1 MLMKMLKVSTV
12 LMGLALLGF
21 AGCGS
26 SDTTEG
32 TPDAGGPQP
41 FGISPGAYCYKIT
54 GVSAVND
61 GCDLGVSTLVGSA
74 LPGTYDAT
82 TGTFTL
88 GTQGSLGG
96 GVVTYNQGTLVRVKG
111 AVSEPSIPGC
121 SWNQQ
126 DTTLL
131 TMSAENQFSASVTE
145 TQDTITAACGAAAA
159 TCTSTWTWTF
169 AIDGTLTAPACK

>member
-1 MLMKMLKVSTV
+1 MKLLKISTV

-21 AGCGS
+21 TGCGS

-32 TPDAGGPQP
+32 TPDAGAAY
-41 FGISPGAYCYKIT
+41 GISPGAYCYKIT

-61 GCDLGVSTLVGSA
+61 GCGLEVAGLVGSA

-88 GTQGSLGG
+88 GTQGALGG
-96 GVVTYNQGTLVRVKG
+96 GVITYNQGTLVRVKG
-111 AVSEPSIPGC
+111 TMNDPAVAGC
-121 SWNQQ
+121 SWSQD

-131 TMSAENQFSASVTE
+131 TMTAQNQFTASVTE
-145 TQDTITAACGAAAA
+145 NQDTITATCGLAV
-159 TCTSTWTWTF
+159 TSCTSTWTWTF